1 VGFILTVVN
10 SSCFLQ
16 KEEGGRDGKGRRRS
30 RGALQRNNERR
41 VSFIFHRRFLSEIGA
56 FWSICRRNGEVEELR
71 ALNLSHFRA
80 SDLV

>member
-16 KEEGGRDGKGRRRS
+16 KAEGGTGREDD
-30 RGALQRNNERR
+30 ALVEPLQRNNERR
-41 VSFIFHRRFLSEIGA
+41 VSLIFHRRFLSEIGA
-56 FWSICRRNGEVEELR
+56 FWSICRRNGEVVELR

-80 SDLV
+80 SEVV